1 VLSSSFGLT
10 PGGSGPNC
18 VDDRTVSALLNQG
31 VDANAHAEARLCVR
45 DDCRETFVVAIEDVA
60 AGSYQVLVDGSV
72 RATIVVG
79 ATDRGEVELDSKD
92 PPKPVLNFDP
102 RGREIAIAKN
112 GVLFFVRVF
121 PN

>member
-1 VLSSSFGLT
+1 MA
-10 PGGSGPNC
+10 P
-18 VDDRTVSALLNQG
+18 
-31 VDANAHAEARLCVR
+31 
-45 DDCRETFVVAIEDVA
+45 
-60 AGSYQVLVDGSV
+60 GSYQVLVDGSV

-79 ATDRGEVELDSKD
+79 ATGRGQVELDTND

-112 GVLFFVRVF
+112 GVLYFVRVF